1 MLLLNLNIIFLYFN
15 YNMASPDQKQ
25 FKVIFNGTKKESI
38 AEGGQRFT
46 KFVGNLIR
54 QFAKVVTFILLL
66 YRLL

>member
-1 MLLLNLNIIFLYFN
+1 
-15 YNMASPDQKQ
+15 MASSEQKQ

-54 QFAKVVTFILLL
+54 QFAKVFYYNLIIYIDCVNEKGFCS
-66 YRLL
+66 

>member
-46 KFVGNLIR
+46 KCVGNLLR
-54 QFAKVVTFILLL
+54 QFAKVIKFILLL

>member
-1 MLLLNLNIIFLYFN
+1 
-15 YNMASPDQKQ
+15 MASSEQKQ

-54 QFAKVVTFILLL
+54 QFAKVILQLFTYL
-66 YRLL
+66 YRLH